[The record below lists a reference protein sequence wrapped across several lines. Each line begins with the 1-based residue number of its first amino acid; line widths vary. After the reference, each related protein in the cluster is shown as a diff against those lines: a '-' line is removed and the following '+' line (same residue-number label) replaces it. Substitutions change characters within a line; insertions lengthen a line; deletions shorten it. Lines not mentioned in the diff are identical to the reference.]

1 MRFGIGQLVTHA
13 MGWAGAFC
21 YYEVAA
27 FQPLGISLVDMYI
40 NFFCLSLQTH
50 IRFSNVFS
58 EHYISLLYIID
69 NLLIQSCINPTTS
82 DYNTAAKLDTRILL
96 K

>member
-40 NFFCLSLQTH
+40 NFFC
-50 IRFSNVFS
+50 FEPSNSYSIFQCV
-58 EHYISLLYIID
+58 
-69 NLLIQSCINPTTS
+69 Q
-82 DYNTAAKLDTRILL
+82 
-96 K
+96 

>member
-40 NFFCLSLQTH
+40 NFFCLSLLT
-50 IRFSNVFS
+50 
-58 EHYISLLYIID
+58 
-69 NLLIQSCINPTTS
+69 
-82 DYNTAAKLDTRILL
+82 
-96 K
+96 